1 MTLHTWTSSRG
12 QHRRTSLNGMT
23 TASKNTTLSDPTAPE
38 LEYFGTLNI
47 EVAQPVEVGRTHAGQ
62 RRVIP
67 ITGGTLTGPQVS
79 GTILNAGADFQVIR
93 SATES
98 DLDARYVLALD
109 DGARVFVTNAAYR
122 TGSAEDIAAIAAGEK
137 VPAERIYFRCAP
149 RFEVADT
156 PDTAW
161 QWLESTVV
169 IGSGRREPDAVIID
183 LWIVR

>member
-1 MTLHTWTSSRG
+1 
-12 QHRRTSLNGMT
+12 MT
-23 TASKNTTLSDPTAPE
+23 TPPDTPALPPAPE
-38 LEYFGTLNI
+38 LEYLGRLNI
-47 EVAQPVEVGRTHAGQ
+47 EVAAPVEVGRTYAGQ

-67 ITGGTLTGPQVS
+67 ITGGSLTGPKVS

-98 DLDARYVLALD
+98 DLDARYVIELD
-109 DGARVFVTNAAYR
+109 DGARLFVMNVAYR
-122 TGSAEDIAAIAAGEK
+122 TGSAEDITALAEGHE

-149 RFEVADT
+149 RFEVADS
-156 PDTAW
+156 DTSSW
-161 QWLESTVV
+161 RWLESTVV

>member
-1 MTLHTWTSSRG
+1 MTI
-12 QHRRTSLNGMT
+12 
-23 TASKNTTLSDPTAPE
+23 ASNAPE
-38 LEYFGTLNI
+38 GAEPPAPVLEYFGQLNI
-47 EVAQPVEVGRTHAGQ
+47 EVAAPVEVGRTHAGQ

-67 ITGGTLTGPQVS
+67 ITGGVFNGPDVT
-79 GTILNAGADFQVIR
+79 GTILNAGADFQVLR
-93 SATES
+93 STTAS
-98 DLDARYVLALD
+98 DLDARYVIELH
-109 DGARVFVTNAAYR
+109 DGARLFVTNVAYR
-122 TGSAEDIAAIAAGEK
+122 TGSAEDITALAEGRE

-156 PDTAW
+156 ATSSW

>member
-1 MTLHTWTSSRG
+1 
-12 QHRRTSLNGMT
+12 MT
-23 TASKNTTLSDPTAPE
+23 THQESTTPSEPAAPE
-38 LEYFGTLNI
+38 LKYFGTLNI

-67 ITGGTLTGPQVS
+67 ITGGTLTGPGVS
-79 GTILNAGADFQVIR
+79 GTILDAGADFQVIR

-98 DLDARYVLALD
+98 DLDARYVIELD
-109 DGARVFVTNAAYR
+109 DGARVFVTNMAYR
-122 TGSAEDIAAIAAGEK
+122 TGSAEDIAAIAEGKK

-156 PDTAW
+156 ANTSW

>member
-1 MTLHTWTSSRG
+1 MTA
-12 QHRRTSLNGMT
+12 
-23 TASKNTTLSDPTAPE
+23 ASHNAAPQAPN
-38 LEYFGTLNI
+38 LEYFGTLHI

-67 ITGGTLTGPQVS
+67 ISGGTFTGPEVS

-98 DLDARYVLALD
+98 DLDARYVIELD
-109 DGARVFVTNAAYR
+109 DGARIFVTNVAYR
-122 TGSAEDIAAIAAGEK
+122 TGAAEDIAAIARGEK

-156 PDTAW
+156 EQTSW